1 MKPDSLKPPEALCG
15 QITFICTGL
24 ELSHPEHFQIKGALD
39 CGRAKGIIGLTTT
52 ADTWRP
58 CCCMFVPMI

>member
-39 CGRAKGIIGLTTT
+39 FVDVRKGLS
-52 ADTWRP
+52 A
-58 CCCMFVPMI
+58 